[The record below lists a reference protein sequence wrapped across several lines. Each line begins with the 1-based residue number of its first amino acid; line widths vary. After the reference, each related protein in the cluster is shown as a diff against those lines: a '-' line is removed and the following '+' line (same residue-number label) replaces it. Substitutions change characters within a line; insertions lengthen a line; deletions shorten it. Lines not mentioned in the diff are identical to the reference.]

1 MSDNIITYEKIYEYL
16 RKEKYEPEIQKLPE
30 TFFEEII
37 NYLKEKK
44 AIVETQK
51 SQESIFSGES
61 AKTEKQLQNV
71 KKILKELYEK
81 RENKII
87 QLALF
92 SSRTETPLDT
102 SNLLQEEQEFYQKIV
117 DILTRNRNGI
127 LNNLL
132 TANYPRTSQP
142 KDIKAENQ
150 EKTKLIKFLTPVP
163 KFLGEDLNVYGP
175 FSEEDIG
182 NIPQRVARLL
192 ISKKRAQEIKS

>member
-30 TFFEEII
+30 NFFEEII

-51 SQESIFSGES
+51 AQESIFSGES

-132 TANYPRTSQP
+132 TANYPRASQP